1 MVPVLVLL
9 VLVLIGC
16 PSRGTSPRKGNL
28 QGCLPRVVGI
38 TGGSKMK
45 RHGKMRDRLF
55 GLLMGIAIL
64 VVGAAQASADT
75 LANLIANGGSITEGD
90 KWFHNFGYVDN
101 AGNGPAPG
109 GINVSGTTDG
119 GLHGLEFS
127 GAFVVFPNQVKDLTI
142 SYYVT
147 VLDPY
152 KEISDIHLA
161 FNGAVLGTG
170 STFVE
175 EFVYDPANGYDEIG
189 TALVYNPPPVLSAMA
204 LLDYTVKTAYVE
216 KNIYLEGGSA
226 GIAFLSFVDQ
236 WVSQTTVPEPASVL
250 LLGGGLLVMGV
261 FRKRMKGM
269 GERG

>member
-1 MVPVLVLL
+1 
-9 VLVLIGC
+9 
-16 PSRGTSPRKGNL
+16 
-28 QGCLPRVVGI
+28 
-38 TGGSKMK
+38 
-45 RHGKMRDRLF
+45 MRDGLF
-55 GLLMGIAIL
+55 GLLMGMAIL
-64 VVGAAQASADT
+64 VVGAAQASADN

-90 KWFHNFGYVDN
+90 KWFHHFGYVDN
-101 AGNGPAPG
+101 AGNGPASLK
-109 GINVSGTTDG
+109 IIVSGTTDD

-127 GAFVVFPNQVKDLTI
+127 GAFVAFPNQVKDLTI

-175 EFVYDPANGYDEIG
+175 EFVYDPENGFPFPLIG
-189 TALVYNPPPVLSAMA
+189 NASVTNPPPVLSAMA

-216 KNIYLEGGSA
+216 KNIYLEGGSQ